1 MTTDP
6 RVQRFYDEAVAAKK
20 ELRRLAMDIAGWRIE
35 HADTGWI
42 HHPWGVPG
50 TPPLSTEVVPDVVWA
65 LKNGRLDVAVRIIE
79 MVDQYNNSM
88 GSAQMMQERVEH
100 ELHMKSVRSREEGD
114 LPDYLDSEDDDS
126 EPLRLSGEEAAALF
140 STFKDEER

>member
-1 MTTDP
+1 MNTDA
-6 RVQRFYDEAVAAKK
+6 RVQKFYDEASAAKK

>member
-1 MTTDP
+1 
-6 RVQRFYDEAVAAKK
+6 
-20 ELRRLAMDIAGWRIE
+20 
-35 HADTGWI
+35 
-42 HHPWGVPG
+42 
-50 TPPLSTEVVPDVVWA
+50 
-65 LKNGRLDVAVRIIE
+65 
-79 MVDQYNNSM
+79 M